1 MTDQA
6 PTPTESL
13 AQVRASARHRQIAAE
28 QAERQ
33 PSLFDDARLGVDEG

>member
-6 PTPTESL
+6 PTPTERV

-33 PSLFDDARLGVDEG
+33 PSLFDDASLDEDEG